1 VRLNTVTLR
10 SLWVSVTDLDAL
22 IAAHGK
28 VARA

>member
-22 IAAHGK
+22 IAARTAK
-28 VARA
+28 